1 MIKSLMVKSFCY
13 VYKNINNKNNNNNNK
28 KKKKIQTFFK
38 FVTDTNKLGYTD
50 F

>member
-28 KKKKIQTFFK
+28 KKKKKFK
-38 FVTDTNKLGYTD
+38 HFLNL
-50 F
+50 